1 MEQIEWN
8 DFTKVELRVG
18 RVISAEP
25 FPEARKP

>member
-25 FPEARKP
+25 FP